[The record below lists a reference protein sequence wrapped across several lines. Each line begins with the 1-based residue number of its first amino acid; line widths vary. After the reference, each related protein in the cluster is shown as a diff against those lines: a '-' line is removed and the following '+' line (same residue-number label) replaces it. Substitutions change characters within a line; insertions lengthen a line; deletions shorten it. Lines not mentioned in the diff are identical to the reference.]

1 MKVLSKSRYKLGL
14 ECPNKLFYTSK
25 KEYANQKQEDPF
37 LQALASGGF
46 QVEELARLHY
56 PEGKLIEDRN
66 SDERYDYEEKVRQTS
81 KLLEQ
86 DNVVIFEGAFMFNN
100 LFIRVDILEKRGNQI
115 NLIEVKAK
123 SFRKNDPKKDVKS
136 GIYMWKVSDS
146 GYLTISIETNKNTTM
161 TVRMVDINQAEKVA
175 EYLIKAK
182 QQT

>member
-1 MKVLSKSRYKLGL
+1 MRLLSKSRYKLGL

-56 PEGKLIEDRN
+56 PHGKLIEDKN
-66 SDERYDYEEKVRQTS
+66 SDDRYDYEEKVKLTS

-86 DNVVIFEGAFMFNN
+86 DNVVIFEAAFIFNN
-100 LFIRVDILEKRGNQI
+100 LFIRVDILEKKGNQI

-123 SFRKNDPKKDVKS
+123 SFRKDDVKFNS
-136 GIYMWKVSDS
+136 DWKF
-146 GYLTISIETNKNTTM
+146 YLFDVAYCLWENASILS
-161 TVRMVDINQAEKVA
+161 
-175 EYLIKAK
+175 YC
-182 QQT
+182 